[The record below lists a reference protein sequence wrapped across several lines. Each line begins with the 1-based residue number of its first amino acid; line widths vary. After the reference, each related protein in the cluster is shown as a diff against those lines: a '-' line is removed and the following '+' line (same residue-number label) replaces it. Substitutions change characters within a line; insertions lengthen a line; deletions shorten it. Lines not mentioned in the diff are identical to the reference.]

1 MPEMV
6 LALDTPSGLPSDG
19 GSADGPVLQAHVTV
33 TFAAPKIGQLISK
46 DAGRVGRLLVREIG
60 SPRGL
65 VEQVGKSSVRW
76 LEHEEFRAL
85 PLVRRADSHKGD
97 YGHVLLVAGSKG
109 KSGAG
114 ILGARGA
121 LRAGARLVTVAT
133 PGSILPILTAS
144 PPELLHAPVRETEH

>member
-1 MPEMV
+1 MAEMV
-6 LALDTPSGLPSDG
+6 LAVDTPSGLPSDG

-33 TFAAPKIGQLISK
+33 TFTAPKIGQLISK

-85 PLVRRADSHKGD
+85 PLVRRADSHQGD
-97 YGHVLLVAGSKG
+97 YGHVLLVAGSEG
-109 KSGAG
+109 EGR
-114 ILGARGA
+114 ARV
-121 LRAGARLVTVAT
+121 VTAPRGVA
-133 PGSILPILTAS
+133 SRRWA
-144 PPELLHAPVRETEH
+144 